1 MYVGMRGFFIGL
13 TLREINF
20 IPVNKNK
27 NQKITGGKKGGRIIN
42 FKVSKKMDFYLEEIY
57 EK

>member
-1 MYVGMRGFFIGL
+1 LRIDL

-20 IPVNKNK
+20 IPLIKNK
-27 NQKITGGKKGGRIIN
+27 NQKIRGGKTGGRIIN